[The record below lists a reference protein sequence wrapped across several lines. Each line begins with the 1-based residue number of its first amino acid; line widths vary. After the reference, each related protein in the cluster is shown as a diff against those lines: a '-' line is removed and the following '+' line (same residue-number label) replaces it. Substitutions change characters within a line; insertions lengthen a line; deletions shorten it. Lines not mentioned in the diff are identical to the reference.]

1 MSQSPLEG
9 SAAPL
14 DAYATSWAALNKL
27 LRRGY
32 SWSGREANCAFLNLG
47 GERGFVDI
55 SAASGFDFLDDARA
69 TALCDWD
76 GDGDLDVWSTN
87 RTGPRARFLR
97 NDQASGN
104 PHVTLELRGT
114 RSNRD
119 GIGARVELELAG
131 RDGARRTLVRGVRAG
146 EGYLAQSST
155 RVVAGF
161 PSVER
166 LERVRVVWPGG
177 TAEEF
182 KGAAAGGA
190 WRLVEG
196 SGKAEPLVRPAVP
209 ALRPS
214 RPEPP
219 PASLAARVVL
229 VRPVPLPRLG
239 VVADDG
245 QSLSLFGLGPNGE
258 PTGTGRP
265 LLLNLF
271 STTCAPCAVE
281 LADLAGH
288 RDELERSGIAVLAL
302 STEPVAEAAR
312 AAAFLAERSWPFPW
326 ATASGE
332 ALELLDALQAVLLD
346 REQRLPLPT
355 SFLVDARGALRV
367 LYFGPVSA
375 ERLLADRALLELDEG
390 ALFDAAAPFAG
401 RWMFPG
407 LPSDP
412 DFFEPRM
419 RARGLEGAALE
430 FARARFAVVKSS
442 PVDLLVDFARRAAIA
457 GRLEEA
463 EAWYRRAHG
472 LDPRRFEVLFD
483 WALVAHRQEKLA
495 QASEL
500 YGKCLTLR
508 PDDVD
513 THFNL
518 ALAQLGLGN
527 REAAERER
535 RWLEPRMPQLA
546 ATILQ
551 AMQSLPD
558 GR

>member
-1 MSQSPLEG
+1 VSQSPLEG
-9 SAAPL
+9 SSAPAT
-14 DAYATSWAALNKL
+14 AYATSWAALNKL

-32 SWSGREANCAFLNLG
+32 SWSGREANCAFLNLEG
-47 GERGFVDI
+47 RGFVDV

-87 RTGPRARFLR
+87 RTGPRVRFLR

-114 RSNRD
+114 RANRD
-119 GIGARVELELAG
+119 AIGARVELELAG
-131 RDGARRTLVRGVRAG
+131 RAGARRTLVRGVRAG

-161 PSVER
+161 LASER
-166 LERVRVVWPGG
+166 LARVRVVWPGG
-177 TAEEF
+177 VAEEF
-182 KGAAAGGA
+182 AGVEPGGA

-196 SGKAEPLVRPAVP
+196 TGRAAPLVRPAVP
-209 ALRPS
+209 ALRPT

-219 PASLAARVVL
+219 PATLAARVVL
-229 VRPVPLPRLG
+229 VRPVPLPRLA
-239 VVADDG
+239 VAAEDG
-245 QSLSLFGLGPNGE
+245 AGLTLFGLGPNGE
-258 PTGTGRP
+258 PTGTGKP

-271 STTCAPCAVE
+271 ASTCAPCATE
-281 LADLAGH
+281 LSGLAAH
-288 RDELERSGIAVLAL
+288 RDALERSGLAVLAL
-302 STEPVAEAAR
+302 STESPADAPRAAEFLAAR
-312 AAAFLAERSWPFPW
+312 GWPFPW
-326 ATASGE
+326 ATATPD
-332 ALELLDALQAVLLD
+332 ALERLDALQAVLLD

-367 LYFGPVSA
+367 VYFGPLQA
-375 ERLLADRALLELDEG
+375 ERLLADLPLLELEEG
-390 ALFDAAAPFAG
+390 ALFDAAAPFPG

-412 DFFEPRM
+412 DFLEPRL
-419 RARGLEGAALE
+419 RARGLTAAAQE
-430 FARARFAVVKSS
+430 FARARFAVVQAS
-442 PVDLLVDFARRAAIA
+442 PVELLADFARRAAIE
-457 GRLEEA
+457 GRFAEA
-463 EAWYRRAHG
+463 ESWYRRAHG
-472 LDPRRFEVLFD
+472 VDPRRFEVLFD
-483 WALVAHRQEKLA
+483 WALVAHRQEKLSL
-495 QASEL
+495 ASEL

-518 ALAQLGLGN
+518 ALAQLALGN

-535 RWLEPRMPQLA
+535 RWLEARVPELA
-546 ATILQ
+546 ATLAQ
-551 AMQSLPD
+551 ALTAVPD

>member
-1 MSQSPLEG
+1 VSQSPTEA
-9 SAAPL
+9 SAAPAA
-14 DAYATSWAALNKL
+14 AYANSWAALNKL

-55 SAASGFDFLDDARA
+55 SSASGFDFLDDARA

-76 GDGDLDVWSTN
+76 GDGDLDVWATN
-87 RTGPRARFLR
+87 RTGPRVRFLR

-114 RSNRD
+114 RANRD
-119 GIGARVELELAG
+119 AIGARVELELVA

-155 RVVAGF
+155 RVVVGF
-161 PSVER
+161 PSSER
-166 LERVRVVWPGG
+166 LTRVRVAWPGG
-177 TAEEF
+177 VLEDF
-182 KGAAAGGA
+182 AGVEANQA
-190 WRLVEG
+190 WRLIEG
-196 SGKAEPLVRPAVP
+196 TGRAAPLARPAVP
-209 ALRPS
+209 ALQVS
-214 RPEPP
+214 RP
-219 PASLAARVVL
+219 LAPESTLATRVVL
-229 VRPVPLPRLG
+229 VRPVPLPRLE

-245 QSLSLFGLGPNGE
+245 QSLRLFGLGPNGE
-258 PTGTGRP
+258 PSGTGKP

-271 STTCAPCAVE
+271 STTCAPCAGE
-281 LADLAGH
+281 LAALALH
-288 RDELERSGIAVLAL
+288 RDALERSGLAVLAL
-302 STEPVAEAAR
+302 STEPVSEAAR
-312 AAAFLAERSWPFPW
+312 AAEFLTQRGWPFPW
-326 ATASGE
+326 ATASQA
-332 ALELLDALQAVLLD
+332 ALEFLDALQAVLLD

-355 SFLVDARGALRV
+355 SFLVDARGAVRV

-375 ERLLADRALLELDEG
+375 ERLVADRALLELDEG
-390 ALFDAAAPFAG
+390 ALLDAAAPFPG

-412 DFFEPRM
+412 DFFEPRLK
-419 RARGLEGAALE
+419 ARGLDAAAAE
-430 FARARFAVVKSS
+430 FARARFAVVKTS
-442 PVDLLVDFARRAAIA
+442 PVELLSDFARRAAIE
-457 GRLEEA
+457 GRFEEA

-483 WALVAHRQEKLA
+483 WALVVHRQEKLA
-495 QASEL
+495 LASEL

-535 RWLEPRMPQLA
+535 RWLEGRVPDLA
-546 ATILQ
+546 ATLAE
-551 AMQSLPD
+551 AMAGAIQ

>member
-1 MSQSPLEG
+1 MSLSPLEG
-9 SAAPL
+9 SGTPT

-47 GERGFVDI
+47 GGGFVDI

-69 TALCDWD
+69 LALCDWD

-87 RTGPRARFLR
+87 RTGPRVRFLR

-114 RSNRD
+114 RANRD
-119 GIGARVELELAG
+119 AIGARVELELEASG
-131 RDGARRTLVRGVRAG
+131 GARRTLVRGVRAG

-155 RVVAGF
+155 RIVAGF
-161 PSVER
+161 TARER
-166 LERVRVVWPGG
+166 LARVRVVWPGG
-177 TAEEF
+177 AAEDF
-182 KGAAAGGA
+182 TGVAAGGA

-196 SGKAEPLVRPAVP
+196 AGRAEALVRPAVP

-219 PASLAARVVL
+219 AASLAGRVVL
-229 VRPVPLPRLG
+229 VRPVPLPRLE
-239 VVADDG
+239 VVAEDG
-245 QSLSLFGLGPNGE
+245 QALALFGLGPNGE

-271 STTCAPCAVE
+271 STTCAPCAEE
-281 LADLAGH
+281 LAGLARH
-288 RDELERSGIAVLAL
+288 ADALQRSGLAVLAL
-302 STEPVAEAAR
+302 STEPASEAAR
-312 AAAFLAERSWPFPW
+312 AGEFLAARGWPFPW
-326 ATASGE
+326 ASASPE
-332 ALELLDALQAVLLD
+332 ALELLDALQAALLD
-346 REQRLPLPT
+346 REVRLALPA
-355 SFLVDARGALRV
+355 SFLVDARGALRA
-367 LYFGPVSA
+367 LYFGPVTA
-375 ERLLADRALLELDEG
+375 ETLIADRALLELEEG
-390 ALFDAAAPFAG
+390 ALLDAAAPFPG

-412 DFFEPRM
+412 DFFEPRL
-419 RARGLEGAALE
+419 RARGLAAAAQE
-430 FARARFAVVKSS
+430 FARARFAVVKTA
-442 PVDLLVDFARRAAIA
+442 PVELLADFARRAAIE
-457 GRLEEA
+457 GRFEEA
-463 EAWYRRAHG
+463 EAWYRRAHAV
-472 LDPRRFEVLFD
+472 DPRRFEVLFD

-495 QASEL
+495 LASEL
-500 YGKCLTLR
+500 YGKALTLR

-513 THFNL
+513 AHFNL
-518 ALAQLGLGN
+518 GLAQLGQGN

-535 RWLEPRMPQLA
+535 RWLEARVPELA
-546 ATILQ
+546 ATLAEALQ
-551 AMQSLPD
+551 APSG